1 MINNL
6 FRGIIV
12 AVVGVLLI
20 SLSESAMPF
29 LVRLLGAVFFL
40 PALFSFANL
49 YVKRRNVA
57 TFPMYM
63 MFVINAGSVVLGIL
77 LMLFPV
83 AFLEF
88 FVILLA
94 LALLCFSLFQLF
106 VVLSLFVS
114 HRTGGGLLIMPL
126 LLTVASVIVL
136 FNPFDVI
143 STASIVFGICLLA
156 SGVSDIVISMF
167 GRKYS
172 TTDLQKM

>member
-6 FRGIIV
+6 FRGILL

-20 SLSESAMPF
+20 SLSESAIPF

-40 PALFSFANL
+40 PALVSLANL
-49 YVKRRNVA
+49 YVKRRNMVG
-57 TFPMYM
+57 FPMYM
-63 MFVINAGSVVLGIL
+63 MFVINIGSVVLGIL

-114 HRTGGGLLIMPL
+114 HRTGAGLLVLPL
-126 LLTVASVIVL
+126 LLTVASVIML

-143 STASIVFGICLLA
+143 STASIVFGICLVA
-156 SGVSDIVISMF
+156 SGVSDVVISIF
-167 GRKYS
+167 GRKLS
-172 TTDLQKM
+172 AADLQKM